1 MLKINKNEKNDDLL
15 LIVLE
20 FLERN
25 GYKQSFEKLQ
35 QKAGINYHDN
45 EKKVIE
51 DLLRTRKIDELI
63 LYIRNST
70 QINTEEKLKFI
81 KILKIKKYIEIIL
94 QNCSD
99 RIDQKDSLYYLRTE
113 ISPLIN
119 TNEPDD
125 EILINH
131 LTIILFIKDMNLLT
145 KYIKNNLEIYSDEK
159 HIISQLSKNKILQLE
174 QLYEIYDKI
183 TKNKKEINFEK
194 YDVVTLTDLCIKP
207 YKTSEIWFLEFSK
220 NKKYMVLGFAN
231 ANISLFSINYE
242 NNKINI
248 NLYLSFSASENSKKE
263 EITSLSF
270 SNDEK
275 NLLVSLNSNV
285 IKIFNITNGE
295 KIKEYSNLHT
305 LLITSCIYIPN
316 SSTKFF
322 SGSIDRKL
330 LLTDINSDKVP
341 FMDIGK
347 FIRIKQ
353 VLFSEVL
360 NLIIVIPYSISDIM
374 CYDFQRNKMSFRIE
388 FKEEIV
394 YSNISKSDKGKFILI
409 NVSKTF
415 ARILLYNL
423 EKTKIEDKYF
433 GHSQNTMIIKCT
445 FAGNSDEYIIS
456 GSEDGCV
463 YFWERNAP
471 GKFKYCFKGH
481 WGVVNSVELI
491 YDDVI
496 FSASDDKSLKIWT
509 PKCDLYFMDDKKE
522 IVYKKNEVNV
532 FKEKQ
537 NNFEKEFFEIMNQ
550 PLQEIPNEDDNAEES
565 DEDDERPREREI
577 RMDDD

>member
-25 GYKQSFEKLQ
+25 GYKQFFEKLQ

-70 QINTEEKLKFI
+70 QIKTEEKLKFI
-81 KILKIKKYIEIIL
+81 KILKIKKYIEILL

-125 EILINH
+125 EILIGH
-131 LTIILFIKDMNLLT
+131 LTVILFIKDMNLLT
-145 KYIKNNLEIYSDEK
+145 KYIKNNLEIYSDEN

-194 YDVVTLTDLCIKP
+194 FDVITLTDLCIKP

-316 SSTKFF
+316 SSSKFF

-394 YSNISKSDKGKFILI
+394 YSNLSKSDKGKFILI

-433 GHSQNTMIIKCT
+433 GHSQNTMIIKCA

-463 YFWERNAP
+463 YLWERNTP

-565 DEDDERPREREI
+565 DEDDERPR
-577 RMDDD
+577 

>member
-70 QINTEEKLKFI
+70 QIKTEEKLKFI

-145 KYIKNNLEIYSDEK
+145 KYIKNNLEIYSDEN

-433 GHSQNTMIIKCT
+433 GHSQNTMIIKCA

-463 YFWERNAP
+463 YLWERNTP

>member
-35 QKAGINYHDN
+35 QKVGISYHDN
-45 EKKVIE
+45 EKKIIE

-63 LYIRNST
+63 FYIRDST
-70 QINTEEKLKFI
+70 QINTEEKLKYI
-81 KILKIKKYIEIIL
+81 KILKIKKYIELIIK
-94 QNCSD
+94 NCSD

-119 TNEPDD
+119 TGEPND
-125 EILINH
+125 ENLINH

-145 KYIKNNLEIYSDEK
+145 KYIKNNLEIYSDDTY
-159 HIISQLSKNKILQLE
+159 IISQLSKNKILQLE
-174 QLYEIYDKI
+174 KLYDIYDKLS
-183 TKNKKEINFEK
+183 KNNRELNFEK
-194 YDVVTLTDLCIKP
+194 YDVISLTDLCIKP

-220 NKKYMVLGFAN
+220 GKKYLVLGFAN
-231 ANISLFSINYE
+231 SNISIFSINNK

-248 NLYLSFSASENSKKE
+248 NLFLTFSASENSKKG

-275 NLLVSLNSNV
+275 FLLVSLNTNV
-285 IKIFNITNGE
+285 IKIYNISTGE
-295 KIKEYSNLHT
+295 KVKEYPNLHN

-316 SSTKFF
+316 SSNKFL

-330 LLTDINSDKVP
+330 LLVDINSDKIP

-347 FIRIKQ
+347 FTRIKQ
-353 VLFSEVL
+353 LLFSEAF
-360 NLIIVIPYSISDIM
+360 NLIIVIPYSLSDIM
-374 CYDFQRNKMSFRIE
+374 CYDFQKNKMSFRIE
-388 FKEEIV
+388 IKDEIV
-394 YSNISKSDKGKFILI
+394 YANISKSDKGKYMLLNI
-409 NVSKTF
+409 SKTF
-415 ARILLYNL
+415 SRILLYDLN
-423 EKTKIEDKYF
+423 KTKIENNYYD
-433 GHSQNTMIIKCT
+433 HSQKTMIIKCA
-445 FAGNSDEYIIS
+445 FAGNSDQYIIS

-463 YFWERNAP
+463 YLWDRNKS
-471 GKFKYCFKGH
+471 GKAKYCFKGH
-481 WGVVNSVELI
+481 WGIVNTVEMVF
-491 YDDVI
+491 DDVI
-496 FSASDDKSLKIWT
+496 FSGSDDKNLKIWI
-509 PKCDLYFMDDKKE
+509 PKYDTYYLDDKKE
-522 IVYKKNEVNV
+522 MIYKKNENNL

-550 PLQEIPNEDDNAEES
+550 PLQEIPNEEENAEES
-565 DEDDERPREREI
+565 DEDEERLRDRL
-577 RMDDD
+577 DDD

>member
-145 KYIKNNLEIYSDEK
+145 KYIKNNLEIYSDEN

-231 ANISLFSINYE
+231 SNISLFSINYE

-295 KIKEYSNLHT
+295 KIKEYSNLHS
-305 LLITSCIYIPN
+305 LLITSCVYIPN

-463 YFWERNAP
+463 YLWERNTP

-532 FKEKQ
+532 FKEKH

>member
-125 EILINH
+125 EILIGH
-131 LTIILFIKDMNLLT
+131 LTVILFIKDMNLLT
-145 KYIKNNLEIYSDEK
+145 KYIKNNLEIYSDEN

-231 ANISLFSINYE
+231 ANISLFSIIYE
-242 NNKINI
+242 NNKINM

-295 KIKEYSNLHT
+295 KIKEYSNLHS
-305 LLITSCIYIPN
+305 LLITSCVYIPN

-433 GHSQNTMIIKCT
+433 GHSQNTMIIKCA

-463 YFWERNAP
+463 YLWERNTP

>member
-1 MLKINKNEKNDDLL
+1 MIKINKNDDLL

-99 RIDQKDSLYYLRTE
+99 RIDQKDSLFYLRTE

-145 KYIKNNLEIYSDEK
+145 KYIKNNLEIYSDEN

-231 ANISLFSINYE
+231 SNISLFSINYE

-295 KIKEYSNLHT
+295 KIKEYSNLHS
-305 LLITSCIYIPN
+305 LLITSCVYIPN

-463 YFWERNAP
+463 YLWERNTP

-532 FKEKQ
+532 FKEKH